1 MSLSDLASLG
11 SFVSG
16 LAVFLSLVLLFFQL
30 RQLNQ
35 QVRQAERNQQAAIRQ
50 GRASL
55 AVSINTSGAEPSL
68 SEALVKGSRGEE
80 DISATTLRQIYQ
92 YWRATFFVWE
102 DFFYQH
108 ANGLYTEDSFEEL
121 KANTRHWVANIGARA
136 QWRIQRM
143 GFGGEFAAWM
153 DEVMTEI
160 PIGQPTDT
168 VVLWRK
174 ALAAERSGAPY

>member
-153 DEVMTEI
+153 DNVVTEI
-160 PIGQPTDT
+160 PIDEPTDT
-168 VVLWRK
+168 VVLWRE